1 MTPISSPL
9 ARITL
14 RARAIYRPRGRA
26 RHVRAAALAALAQTQ
41 PRGVCAWTIR
51 LTDDDELHQLNRQ
64 YREMDKPTDVLSFGG
79 AGYRDGKPRAAY
91 TPTLDEGAE
100 YLGDIIISLDRCAA
114 QAAAGGHDVDTE
126 LALLVVHGTLHLLGY
141 DHDTPS
147 RKARMWAAQSRAL
160 ASLGIELN
168 VP

>member
-1 MTPISSPL
+1 MH
-9 ARITL
+9 R
-14 RARAIYRPRGRA
+14 
-26 RHVRAAALAALAQTQ
+26 VRAAALAALAQTQ
-41 PRGVCAWTIR
+41 PRGACAWTLR

-64 YREMDKPTDVLSFGG
+64 YRGMDKPTDVLSFGG
-79 AGYRDGKPRAAY
+79 AGYRDGKPRVAY
-91 TPTLDEGAE
+91 TPALDEGAE
-100 YLGDIIISLDRCAA
+100 YLGDIIISLDRCST
-114 QAAAGGHDVDTE
+114 QASAGGHDVDTE

-160 ASLGIELN
+160 AVLGIELT